1 MKMFK
6 RIGFIMALAL
16 VLAVSVGCARKQT
29 GTVGEGTED
38 LNGFANAAERDRAYS
53 VIQDQKIFFD
63 FDRFDIRAEYQNT
76 LREKADVLKRYS
88 QINVLI
94 EGHCDE
100 RGTEEYNMALGERRA
115 RAAYEYLLKL
125 GVSPNQ
131 LQMISYGKDRPAV
144 MGGDESAWSQNRRD
158 EFKVIR

>member
-6 RIGFIMALAL
+6 RIAFVMALAL
-16 VLAVSVGCARKQT
+16 VLAVSAGCAKKIDDDRIF
-29 GTVGEGTED
+29 GCPGPEGQQALATIE
-38 LNGFANAAERDRAYS
+38 N
-53 VIQDQKIFFD
+53 QKIFFD
-63 FDRFDIRAEYQNT
+63 FDRFDIRNEYQDT
-76 LREKADVLKRYS
+76 LRAKADVLKRYS
-88 QINVLI
+88 QINVMI

-144 MGGDESAWSQNRRD
+144 TGNDESAWSQNRRD
-158 EFKVIR
+158 EFKVLR

>member
-6 RIGFIMALAL
+6 RIAFVMALAL
-16 VLAVSVGCARKQT
+16 VLAVSAGCAKKI
-29 GTVGEGTED
+29 D
-38 LNGFANAAERDRAYS
+38 DNCIFACPSPLSTIES
-53 VIQDQKIFFD
+53 QKIFFD
-63 FDRFDIRAEYQNT
+63 FDRFDIRNEYQDT
-76 LREKADVLKRYS
+76 LRAKADVLKRYS
-88 QINVLI
+88 QINVMI

-131 LQMISYGKDRPAV
+131 LQMIRYGKDRPAV
-144 MGGDESAWSQNRRD
+144 AGNDEAAWAQNRRD

>member
-6 RIGFIMALAL
+6 RIAFVMALAL
-16 VLAVSVGCARKQT
+16 VLAVSAGCAKKT
-29 GTVGEGTED
+29 GTTPDGG
-38 LNGFANAAERDRAYS
+38 ANADGFWGTPEGQQALSTIEN
-53 VIQDQKIFFD
+53 QKIFFD
-63 FDRFDIRAEYQNT
+63 FDRFDIRNEYQDT
-76 LREKADVLKRYS
+76 LRAKADVLKRYS
-88 QINVLI
+88 QINVMI

-144 MGGDESAWSQNRRD
+144 MGSDESAWSQNRRD
-158 EFKVIR
+158 EFKVLR